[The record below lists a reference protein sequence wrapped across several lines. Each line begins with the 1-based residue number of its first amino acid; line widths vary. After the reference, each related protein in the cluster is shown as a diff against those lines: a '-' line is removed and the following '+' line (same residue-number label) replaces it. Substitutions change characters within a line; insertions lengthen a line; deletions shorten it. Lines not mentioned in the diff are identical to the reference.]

1 MLYTALWGIIIGILI
16 SAPLGP
22 IGVLVIQRTLNDG
35 RRVGLITG
43 LGAAVSDIIYAMIS
57 GLGLSFIVDFI
68 TSNGSSLQ
76 IIGSI
81 IIFIFGLYLWKKNPL
96 KDLDATTQK
105 STPHATY
112 FATGFL
118 LTISNPL
125 IIFFYLA
132 LFARTNFLINVSHW
146 WQYVI
151 GYTSVVLGAIIWW
164 FFITFAMNK
173 ARNHFNIRRLFLVNK
188 IIAVIMILVSLAG
201 FILGLTAE
209 FKKLQNNNEVIL
221 NDSITNESTR

>member
-81 IIFIFGLYLWKKNPL
+81 IIFIFGLYLWKKNPV
-96 KDLDATTQK
+96 KDLTPSKTTK
-105 STPHATY
+105 SSY
-112 FATGFL
+112 FKYFITGLL
-118 LTISNPL
+118 LTLSNPM

-132 LFARTNFLINVSHW
+132 LFARTNFLISAGRISD
-146 WQYVI
+146 YFL
-151 GYTSVVLGAIIWW
+151 GYGAIAVGALCWW
-164 FFITFAMNK
+164 FLITWIMNK
-173 ARNHFNIRRLFLVNK
+173 VRAHFKLRSLFLVNK
-188 IIAVIMILVSLAG
+188 IIGIVMILISLVG
-201 FILGLTAE
+201 FVDGIKQLFL
-209 FKKLQNNNEVIL
+209 K
-221 NDSITNESTR
+221 

>member
-81 IIFIFGLYLWKKNPL
+81 IIFIFGLYLWKKNPV
-96 KDLDATTQK
+96 KDLTPSKTTK
-105 STPHATY
+105 SSY
-112 FATGFL
+112 FKYFITGLL
-118 LTISNPL
+118 LTLSNPM

-132 LFARTNFLINVSHW
+132 LFARTNFLISAGRISD
-146 WQYVI
+146 YFL
-151 GYTSVVLGAIIWW
+151 GYGAIAVGALCWW
-164 FFITFAMNK
+164 FFITWIMNK
-173 ARNHFNIRRLFLVNK
+173 VRAHFKLRSLFLVNK
-188 IIAVIMILVSLAG
+188 IIVIVMILLSLVG
-201 FILGLTAE
+201 FVYGIKQLFL
-209 FKKLQNNNEVIL
+209 K
-221 NDSITNESTR
+221 